1 MSAKFLRKLGG
12 ALAITSA
19 LAGGALWAPTSQA
32 VNLADD
38 GLGEVAL
45 YQYYTARAGWQT
57 FFRIINTSDDMVP
70 VKVRFRRA
78 ADSEDVLDFVV
89 ALSPRDM
96 WVAWTD
102 SNVDGNGNPG
112 LITWDTSCLAPAP
125 SPGNLSGWVSV
136 PDTNRKYV
144 TFKADGAEEG
154 HVEMISL
161 GRTGPLLNVA
171 TDLYADTLH
180 GPDDTPDCQR
190 FGAAFTPGAS
200 SFSNYLATSL
210 QFLEPNNTLKANG
223 YLINASTG
231 QGMGYDPVMLAN
243 FFNPVGI
250 DDSVPALLGEFFTAP
265 PDFTYPDDFG
275 SPLIAALYDEDA
287 PDLNFAWPPVSQVQ
301 VDTPFNLLNF
311 VEEIVLL
318 GGDLQ
323 VPGPT
328 TVVDE
333 WDDGI
338 DAVSAV
344 LTRRSVINEWA
355 ARETN
360 GASVSVFETEWV
372 VTFPTRYPPSNNY
385 YYPYLG
391 DGEPAIAPFTDGGTP
406 IHTALWNRE
415 ERVTGCVSGIGQ
427 DTACQPNNNLPY
439 EVNVITFR
447 GESRGPLFPANRLGS
462 QVVTNVPQSQMPVPY
477 SPGEWLGWMEL
488 TFTGDQADAGLGS
501 DARGNQ
507 TYDDLPPI
515 DLTYNL
521 GETIFLRDGGGVF
534 QEYCLFDVLTN
545 TGNATAPG
553 PCAGPLDPQ
562 AICTPAGVQVGDV
575 DPIGNGVSEII
586 FEITDDTLA
595 GVQMLPGALV
605 SLPNTLLLVGPY
617 AQPFLAI
624 DDEEPEEASAPVCDV
639 DVDFPAAGDPAVP
652 GTNPMFTIVP
662 ENYVTYR
669 GMPVIGFGLGV
680 YNLGGQQANY
690 ATAVDH
696 GYKRDVR
703 ISGDLVPAQPELIFN
718 FPLPQ
723 TVWGF

>member
-102 SNVDGNGNPG
+102 SNVDGNGTPG

-144 TFKADGAEEG
+144 TFKAPGAEEG

-161 GRTGPLLNVA
+161 GRTGPLLNVT

-223 YLINASTG
+223 YLVNAATG

-243 FFNPVGI
+243 FVNPVGI

-275 SPLIAALYDEDA
+275 SPLIAALFDENA

-328 TVVDE
+328 TVIDE
-333 WDDGI
+333 WDRGI

-360 GASVSVFETEWV
+360 GQSVSVFETEWV

-385 YYPYLG
+385 YFPYIE
-391 DGEPAIAPFTDGGTP
+391 DGVPAIAPFTDGGTP

-427 DTACQPNNNLPY
+427 DTACQPDNNLPY
-439 EVNVITFR
+439 EVNVINFR
-447 GESRGPLFPANRLGS
+447 GNKLGTNLTDNVADSIIVKDISGTNSVYKENFRVQIANDAEAIERVGSRGFKQHRKNFG
-462 QVVTNVPQSQMPVPY
+462 VT
-477 SPGEWLGWMEL
+477 L
-488 TFTGDQADAGLGS
+488 S
-501 DARGNQ
+501 DISFSGIM
-507 TYDDLPPI
+507 D
-515 DLTYNL
+515 
-521 GETIFLRDGGGVF
+521 
-534 QEYCLFDVLTN
+534 FDEPML
-545 TGNATAPG
+545 
-553 PCAGPLDPQ
+553 
-562 AICTPAGVQVGDV
+562 
-575 DPIGNGVSEII
+575 
-586 FEITDDTLA
+586 LA
-595 GVQMLPGALV
+595 GGYNCCSIAALDLNSQSNV
-605 SLPNTLLLVGPY
+605 TDKPIWLVKWP
-617 AQPFLAI
+617 
-624 DDEEPEEASAPVCDV
+624 
-639 DVDFPAAGDPAVP
+639 
-652 GTNPMFTIVP
+652 
-662 ENYVTYR
+662 
-669 GMPVIGFGLGV
+669 
-680 YNLGGQQANY
+680 
-690 ATAVDH
+690 
-696 GYKRDVR
+696 
-703 ISGDLVPAQPELIFN
+703 
-718 FPLPQ
+718 
-723 TVWGF
+723 